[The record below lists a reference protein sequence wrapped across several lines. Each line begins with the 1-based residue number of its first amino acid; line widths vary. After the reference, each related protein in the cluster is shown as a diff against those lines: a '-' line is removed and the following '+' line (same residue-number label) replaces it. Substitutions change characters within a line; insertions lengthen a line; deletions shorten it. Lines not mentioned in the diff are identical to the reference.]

1 MLNVSIT
8 INGDISPSNLAVLAS
23 LFGAQG
29 AEVVAVDP
37 KPKAATKTKVGTT
50 AAETA
55 DEPKGGTVE
64 ASPAADEA
72 PAAPTLA
79 DLQAA
84 APAYIKANTREAFAE
99 KLAAVG
105 APNLSGV
112 PEDKRAEFLASIK
125 V

>member
-1 MLNVSIT
+1 MPNIYVNINVSGT
-8 INGDISPSNLAVLAS
+8 VDIKDLAALMALVQPEAPMADS
-23 LFGAQG
+23 A
-29 AEVVAVDP
+29 VAVAEA
-37 KPKAATKTKVGTT
+37 KPKTARK
-50 AAETA
+50 AAEKV
-55 DEPKGGTVE
+55 EPEAAAAVEDKGEDPVTEGI
-64 ASPAADEA
+64 
-72 PAAPTLA
+72 PTLA